1 MSGPAIVFMA
11 ASWTLVL
18 GLTGFC
24 FYRILLH
31 RRHHDPDGAG
41 PAKPP
46 ERGSAA
52 EE

>member
-1 MSGPAIVFMA
+1 MSLGAIVFMA
-11 ASWTLVL
+11 ASWTFVL
-18 GLTGFC
+18 GLTGYC

-41 PAKPP
+41 PARSP

-52 EE
+52 DE